1 MDCLIFE
8 RWAKQRCN
16 IPQSEHA
23 TSIPVAVSSQ
33 PAPTFRRVESVMARL
48 TELITACRNRE
59 STKRLHLIESIM
71 QRWEDGTE
79 VHLADTAEQEMDDVP
94 NGFSNDDSDNIEAT
108 QDNNGDI
115 SSETEQGP
123 GDVLQDMIVDEI
135 DNNDI
140 STTEGCN

>member
-1 MDCLIFE
+1 
-8 RWAKQRCN
+8 
-16 IPQSEHA
+16 
-23 TSIPVAVSSQ
+23 
-33 PAPTFRRVESVMARL
+33 MA
-48 TELITACRNRE
+48 
-59 STKRLHLIESIM
+59 
-71 QRWEDGTE
+71 QRWKDGTE